1 MQRGDGRADLLAAE
15 IGAVT
20 TTSAGTGPPG
30 KASEMSARACTTGT
44 LGGSEWIPG
53 SSRFS
58 RSAGAASASST
69 MAATPPQASGRRTT
83 ARASAPQNFDS
94 RAAVRRRPRNGI
106 RPRSVHGP
114 SMDKIAGRKVS
125 EPSTA
130 TPTTRIVPMA
140 TPENTSMPVRNS
152 PARAIITVSPDTMM
166 ARPEVWAAI
175 RSASAVLRPAARS
188 SRVRR
193 R

>member
-1 MQRGDGRADLLAAE
+1 
-15 IGAVT
+15 
-20 TTSAGTGPPG
+20 
-30 KASEMSARACTTGT
+30 
-44 LGGSEWIPG
+44 
-53 SSRFS
+53 
-58 RSAGAASASST
+58 

-166 ARPEVWAAI
+166 ARPEVCAAI